1 MALFDLGSKLSQMK
15 VSQYQ
20 QQQQLQPHACAL
32 NHCDLV
38 LFSDALTPANPA
50 RRHPLFLHQA
60 TRALASEITSRG
72 ATLHDLLGREV
83 ELRADRTDAIA
94 RPLDVDQIEVGVQK
108 GIDMITEEVQRVSSQ
123 MDNLGADEA
132 NLGSKIEKKTM
143 DLERNNKRLRAL
155 ESVRPAFMD
164 EYEKLEAD
172 LQVQYEVSVRLCW
185 SSSTTAV
192 ARRPSFATQQQH
204 PQLLT
209 GRVVV

>member
-1 MALFDLGSKLSQMK
+1 MTSSSSA
-15 VSQYQ
+15 
-20 QQQQLQPHACAL
+20 PRAA
-32 NHCDLV
+32 
-38 LFSDALTPANPA
+38 DASTLPT
-50 RRHPLFLHQA
+50 RQTCRCRHRSGHQA
-60 TRALASEITSRG
+60 TRTLASEITSRG

-108 GIDMITEEVQRVSSQ
+108 GIDMLTEEVQRVGSQ

-172 LQVQYEVSVRLCW
+172 LQVQYEVSV
-185 SSSTTAV
+185 
-192 ARRPSFATQQQH
+192 
-204 PQLLT
+204 
-209 GRVVV
+209 

>member
-1 MALFDLGSKLSQMK
+1 
-15 VSQYQ
+15 
-20 QQQQLQPHACAL
+20 
-32 NHCDLV
+32 
-38 LFSDALTPANPA
+38 
-50 RRHPLFLHQA
+50 
-60 TRALASEITSRG
+60 
-72 ATLHDLLGREV
+72 V
-83 ELRADRTDAIA
+83 ELRADRADAIA

-185 SSSTTAV
+185 SRE
-192 ARRPSFATQQQH
+192 ARQPPWLCPSFATQQQH

-209 GRVVV
+209 GLVGGNEPGHRPHCRCISIGSGTLGTWITSWRNSTARSRISLSRPSRR